1 MKTTTILLVPALF
14 LTWGCSDTP
23 QADEDG
29 SVTRTGDGGSADS
42 RVTRPDSGPAG
53 PLAKVYRVSP
63 TEDKKELTQVKL
75 AQITDSKGR
84 LSGKWAD
91 VYNCVP
97 DKSGKPLSVD
107 IGGGMKF
114 TGKLCTLRQTALP
127 AKDGTYLHIKPPKVD
142 TAGDDAF
149 AELMMYHHMTT
160 FHDHLSKSFGLT
172 HLDQK
177 GSLKAVVNLQ
187 GYVDMFGKWVG
198 LPNAAFMPKE
208 STQLLKQYGIELFK
222 DADTIVFGY
231 NNLMPTMGS
240 VNFSYDAS
248 VIYHEYVH
256 YAVGKALWSPAKDKY
271 GLDPTPRGLNEAL
284 ADYFPSSYL
293 NDPKLGA
300 YALGTSARDL
310 TRDLRCPAHIVGE
323 EHRDGEIASG
333 ALWAARKL
341 LTAKVA
347 DAAYWKAIV
356 TFTASTNFD
365 TAAKLF
371 LDELKTAKVPQAQL
385 DTVKK
390 LWETRGFLGCVRL
403 MDHKDYAGSAT
414 YGPGYGGS
422 SNAPSDFASGVPG
435 YMQYKLKVKDT
446 TKEITVEYVPMSGAM
461 MGVGGALGDVSV
473 VLKPGDKPILWD
485 YATGKAK
492 HDAEETIKGALVKD
506 TKGNATG
513 FKLVLSGDCVQ
524 KGYLV
529 YQFLNHGTGAGGM
542 TKVTITQSATK
553 TNTTDNFTGC
563 VTD

>member
-1 MKTTTILLVPALF
+1 MTRHAFTLAAVLIAV
-14 LTWGCSDTP
+14 LTMACSDTP
-23 QADEDG
+23 VAEDG
-29 SVTRTGDGGSADS
+29 APPKGDAGTPPAD
-42 RVTRPDSGPAG
+42 TLKPDSPGPMANVY
-53 PLAKVYRVSP
+53 KVNPIV
-63 TEDKKELTQVKL
+63 DKKTTSRVKL
-75 AQITDSKGR
+75 AHVTGAKGN
-84 LSGKWAD
+84 LTGKWAD
-91 VYNCVP
+91 VWNCMP
-97 DKSGKPLSVD
+97 DKGGKKLSLD
-107 IGGGMKF
+107 FTGMKF
-114 TGKLCTLRQTALP
+114 TGTLCTLRQTALP
-127 AKDGTYLHIKPPKVD
+127 GKDGSYLQIKPPKED
-142 TAGDDAF
+142 TAGNDAF
-149 AELMMYHHMTT
+149 AEVMMYHHVTT
-160 FHDHLSKSFGLT
+160 FHDHLRNTFGLK
-172 HLDQK
+172 HLDTQ
-177 GSLKAVVNLQ
+177 SLKSVVNLQ
-187 GYVDMFGKWVG
+187 GYVDIFGKWVG